1 MKLSHP
7 ALVNLLQRAYSGEK
21 AAALAYIG
29 HAGSL
34 RDPGAKAAV
43 KQIEEDEWHHRRNV
57 LSIMRQYD
65 VPISRWFEFRFYW
78 IGKIIALS
86 CYLIGRFMP
95 YFFAGKLESGNVC
108 EYFVMMR
115 YFHELGIDEHDQ
127 MLYAMGIK
135 EKEHEEYFLAQ
146 IKDSRWLPLFERV
159 FSWGRKKAVNDVDLA
174 NPMAASESH
183 NYCKA
188 YKTHDG

>member
-43 KQIEEDEWHHRRNV
+43 KQIEEDEWHHRQNV

-86 CYLIGRFMP
+86 CYFIGRFMP

-174 NPMAASESH
+174 NPMAAPESH